1 MIKVICLLL
10 TVLCGLASINVSF
23 AEPSTTYGA
32 APAKYP
38 AAPPATYP
46 ATPPKYE
53 APPPPA
59 PPAPP
64 AKYETPTPSEKPK
77 YEEMKKEEYPMKM
90 EYKKEE
96 KMPEYGGGKK
106 YRRSIVDD
114 EEEEEVHSDPSFRS
128 NRLSKKEVKAVR
140 DAVIMKLLSEND
152 PSFSGSTVGKG
163 SRKESAGFSGSF
175 SGSKIGGDPYS
186 TVNDPGFLSSVGN
199 AVKWGANFFRNALS
213 DDRAC
218 RIMGLSRKQAKLVRD
233 AVIVAAE
240 NDPGFGKK
248 FGKALA
254 KESAGSFSDYRGGD
268 PFSVQDLVEMYGR
281 DPQVGY
287 IPIGPLASGLSSLF
301 SLFKKKKSRDSDPF
315 SVTVQDL
322 VEMYG
327 RDPAIPFAA
336 PLAPGVLGDL
346 GKFVGKKSRG
356 SDPFPVTVQ
365 DLVEMYGRDPA
376 KGKQNWKFN
385 RPPLLAD
392 DEEIFMDDMIDF

>member
-10 TVLCGLASINVSF
+10 AVLCGLASINVSF

-32 APAKYP
+32 APVKYP

-128 NRLSKKEVKAVR
+128 NRLKAKKEVKAVR

-152 PSFSGSTVGKG
+152 PRYGVLSSLVSPKVRSDPFSM
-163 SRKESAGFSGSF
+163 
-175 SGSKIGGDPYS
+175 
-186 TVNDPGFLSSVGN
+186 VNDPGKQFFSGLARMAGN
-199 AVKWGANFFRNALS
+199 VLGGLLGDEKAYRN
-213 DDRAC
+213 
-218 RIMGLSRKQAKLVRD
+218 MGWSRKQAKLVRD
-233 AVIVAAE
+233 AVMVAAE

-254 KESAGSFSDYRGGD
+254 KESTGSFSDSKYRGGD
-268 PFSVQDLVEMYGR
+268 PFSL
-281 DPQVGY
+281 
-287 IPIGPLASGLSSLF
+287 
-301 SLFKKKKSRDSDPF
+301 
-315 SVTVQDL
+315 
-322 VEMYG
+322 
-327 RDPAIPFAA
+327 
-336 PLAPGVLGDL
+336 
-346 GKFVGKKSRG
+346 
-356 SDPFPVTVQ
+356 TVQ

-376 KGKQNWKFN
+376 KGKRDNWPKQTGGN
-385 RPPLLAD
+385 LWAIGSD
-392 DEEIFMDDMIDF
+392 DEEIFMDDMMDF

>member
-10 TVLCGLASINVSF
+10 AVLCGLASINVSF

-152 PSFSGSTVGKG
+152 PRYGVLSSLVSPKVRSDPFSM
-163 SRKESAGFSGSF
+163 
-175 SGSKIGGDPYS
+175 
-186 TVNDPGFLSSVGN
+186 VNDPGKQFFSGLARMAGN
-199 AVKWGANFFRNALS
+199 VLGGLLGDEKAYRN
-213 DDRAC
+213 
-218 RIMGLSRKQAKLVRD
+218 MGWSRKQAKLVRD
-233 AVIVAAE
+233 AVMVAAE

-254 KESAGSFSDYRGGD
+254 KESTGSFSDSKYRGGD
-268 PFSVQDLVEMYGR
+268 PFSL
-281 DPQVGY
+281 
-287 IPIGPLASGLSSLF
+287 
-301 SLFKKKKSRDSDPF
+301 
-315 SVTVQDL
+315 
-322 VEMYG
+322 
-327 RDPAIPFAA
+327 
-336 PLAPGVLGDL
+336 
-346 GKFVGKKSRG
+346 
-356 SDPFPVTVQ
+356 TVQ

-376 KGKQNWKFN
+376 KGKRDNWPKQTGGN
-385 RPPLLAD
+385 LWAIGSD
-392 DEEIFMDDMIDF
+392 DEEIFMDDMMDF